1 LLYSDGKVADV
12 TAEPAWSWSSNNR
25 NIATVDSDTGVVTAV
40 NDGLVT
46 ITISGEMDGLE
57 WSEGVE
63 LTVSEATPQALQVT
77 PVNDSLPKGLTK
89 AFKAA
94 LLYSDGKVV
103 DVTAD
108 PAWSWSSDS
117 HPIAT
122 VDSDTGVVTAING
135 GLVTITISGEMDGL
149 KWSEGVELTVSEA
162 TPQALQVTPV
172 NDSLPKGLT
181 KAFKAAL
188 LYSDGKVADVTAE
201 PAWSW
206 SSNDRN
212 IATVDSDTGVVTA
225 VNDGLVTITISG
237 EMDGL
242 KWSEGVELTVSEA
255 TPQALQVTPVNDS
268 LPKGLTKAFKAAL
281 LYSDGKV
288 VDVTADPAWS
298 WSSDSHP
305 IATVDSDTGVV
316 TAINGGLVTIT
327 ISGEM
332 DGLEWSEGVEL
343 TVS

>member
-1 LLYSDGKVADV
+1 
-12 TAEPAWSWSSNNR
+12 R

-40 NDGLVT
+40 ND
-46 ITISGEMDGLE
+46 
-57 WSEGVE
+57 
-63 LTVSEATPQALQVT
+63 
-77 PVNDSLPKGLTK
+77 
-89 AFKAA
+89 
-94 LLYSDGKVV
+94 
-103 DVTAD
+103 
-108 PAWSWSSDS
+108 
-117 HPIAT
+117 
-122 VDSDTGVVTAING
+122 

-181 KAFKAAL
+181 KAFKAEL

-255 TPQALQVTPVNDS
+255 TPQALKVTPVNDS
-268 LPKGLTKAFKAAL
+268 LPKGLTKAFKAEL

-288 VDVTADPAWS
+288 VDVTAEPAWS
-298 WSSDSHP
+298 WSSNDRN

-316 TAINGGLVTIT
+316 TAVNDGLVTIT

-332 DGLEWSEGVEL
+332 DGVKLSEEVYF
-343 TVS
+343 TVSKEFAESLLNIEPGGELVVGQSRELKAQLRYSDGSVFDVTREPTASWASLVTERATIDSDTGIVTALKSGTAVIEFTWSFNDETFKQIIDIKVITQNN